1 MAETELYR
9 PSNGT
14 EGEIFMAQ
22 FCQHCERD
30 RYASRPCSIIGRTMA
45 LNVNEMGYPT
55 EWIKDVDQWPGNPRC
70 TAFRERTT
78 LARPRP
84 PKIRDK
90 RAMELPL
97 DSRQHREMPDG

>member
-1 MAETELYR
+1 MGEIELYR

-14 EGEIFMAQ
+14 EGEIFMHQ
-22 FCQHCERD
+22 FCSRCERD

-45 LNVNEMGYPT
+45 LSVNEKGYPK
-55 EWIKDVDQWPGNPRC
+55 EWIRDAGQWPGNPRC
-70 TAFRERTT
+70 TAFHERTT

-84 PKIRDK
+84 SKIRDK

-97 DSRQHREMPDG
+97 DGATHQETTP